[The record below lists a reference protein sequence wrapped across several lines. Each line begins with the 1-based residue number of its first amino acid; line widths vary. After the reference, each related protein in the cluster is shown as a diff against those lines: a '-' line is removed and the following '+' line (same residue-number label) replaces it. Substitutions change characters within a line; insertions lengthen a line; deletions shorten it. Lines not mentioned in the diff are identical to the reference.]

1 VMAWFV
7 SAATRC
13 STKFDRVNEYVT
25 KARTLERS
33 SAPIT
38 KMSKIRFR
46 KPILRGR
53 NRCTELRISLRV
65 RLRRYRA
72 LGSSEKMS
80 VTIASDSQ
88 ARELLP
94 HVWGW
99 LDRSLPSCEV
109 VECVRLLSG
118 RRRSTRIPILCRAI
132 TRD

>member
-1 VMAWFV
+1 MAWLV

-33 SAPIT
+33 SAPRT
-38 KMSKIRFR
+38 KMSMIRFR

-53 NRCTELRISLRV
+53 NRCTEVRMSLRV

-72 LGSSEKMS
+72 LDSSEKMS

-88 ARELLP
+88 VREP
-94 HVWGW
+94 
-99 LDRSLPSCEV
+99 
-109 VECVRLLSG
+109 
-118 RRRSTRIPILCRAI
+118 
-132 TRD
+132 

>member
-1 VMAWFV
+1 
-7 SAATRC
+7 
-13 STKFDRVNEYVT
+13 VNEYVT

-53 NRCTELRISLRV
+53 NRCTEVRISLRV
-65 RLRRYRA
+65 RFRRYRA
-72 LGSSEKMS
+72 LDSSEKMS

-88 ARELLP
+88 AREPSP

-109 VECVRLLSG
+109 VEYVRQPSG
-118 RRRSTRIPILCRAI
+118 RRRSTRIPTLCPATI
-132 TRD
+132 RD